1 MRSLTKNTLWF
12 LAIGIASPIV
22 ATSCSDA
29 TDDGAADRTSDTAE
43 TRFLE
48 LEQRLLDA
56 ESVHIRGAAGSA
68 GAVISGLEGQA
79 VLASGN
85 RARLQ
90 FSGEFGGTGVT
101 LALVADGEQMWGGNG
116 ADQFES
122 EAPPLLNEGILLGFT
137 RMGILHNL
145 ALLSSVSPPDGTDG
159 AIRDW
164 VTVSNFAWGESGT
177 LDGVAA
183 EALTFDLTVNGT
195 PSAKVVL
202 WLDQENGLPV
212 QREQLVQFP
221 DGEMRAI
228 EVYEAVEIDAPFES
242 EKFVIP

>member
-1 MRSLTKNTLWF
+1 MRSLTKNTQWF
-12 LAIGIASPIV
+12 LSIGIASTIV
-22 ATSCSDA
+22 LTSCSDA
-29 TDDGAADRTSDTAE
+29 TDGGAADRTPDTAE
-43 TRFLE
+43 ALFRK
-48 LEQRLLDA
+48 LEQRLLSA

-68 GAVISGLEGQA
+68 GAVISGLEGEV

-85 RARLQ
+85 RARIQ
-90 FSGEFGGTGVT
+90 FSGEFGGMGVT

-116 ADQFES
+116 TDQFED
-122 EAPPLLNEGILLGFT
+122 EAPTSLNEGILLGFT

-145 ALLSSVSPPDGTDG
+145 ALLSSVSSPDGTDG
-159 AIRDW
+159 TIRDW
-164 VTVSNFAWGESGT
+164 VTVSNFAWGESGM

-195 PSAKVVL
+195 PAAKVVL

>member
-1 MRSLTKNTLWF
+1 VRSLTKNTQWF
-12 LAIGIASPIV
+12 LSIGIASTIV
-22 ATSCSDA
+22 LTSCSDA
-29 TDDGAADRTSDTAE
+29 TDRGAADRTSDTAE
-43 TRFLE
+43 ALFRK
-48 LEQRLLDA
+48 LEQRLLSA

-68 GAVISGLEGQA
+68 GAVISGLEGEV

-85 RARLQ
+85 RARIQ
-90 FSGEFGGTGVT
+90 FSGEFGGMGVT

-116 ADQFES
+116 TDQFED
-122 EAPPLLNEGILLGFT
+122 EAPTSLNEGILLGFT

-145 ALLSSVSPPDGTDG
+145 ALLSSVSSPDGTDG
-159 AIRDW
+159 TIRDW

-195 PSAKVVL
+195 PAAKVVL

>member
-12 LAIGIASPIV
+12 LSIGIASAIV

-29 TDDGAADRTSDTAE
+29 TEVAERAAGTAE

-85 RARLQ
+85 RAHLQ

-228 EVYEAVEIDAPFES
+228 EVYEAIEIDAPFES